1 MLDKVGQTSG
11 MRQVAGTIPIHH
23 RYTLGVAGERF
34 FRAMRDEQQLLAAPC
49 PKCGDLLL
57 PAKMYCERC
66 FRETGEDWVPMEG
79 PGYVRSFTVL
89 HRDLEEQPLDP
100 PVVVALISWP
110 NARGGL
116 VHRLDEVTP
125 ANVTIGMTV
134 EPAWATE
141 RVGALTDISH
151 FRPAGLDR

>member
-34 FRAMRDEQQLLAAPC
+34 FRAMRDEQQLLAAAVPEMRR
-49 PKCGDLLL
+49 PSAPGQNVLRAMLPGDRRRL
-57 PAKMYCERC
+57 
-66 FRETGEDWVPMEG
+66 G
-79 PGYVRSFTVL
+79 PDGGAGLRAQFTVL

-125 ANVTIGMTV
+125 ANVTIGMAV
-134 EPAWATE
+134 EPAWASE
-141 RVGALTDISH
+141 RTGALTDISH